1 MSDSEKTL
9 PLEYVPVPTAPI
21 IYFDFVPTYGTLGGM
36 IQIEL
41 AARVLQPLQD
51 GSVGTP
57 TIEIGHLRC
66 NPTAAKFLKDALEG
80 ALKMLEQ
87 PQAPPPAVGK
97 LN

>member
-1 MSDSEKTL
+1 MADSKL
-9 PLEYVPVPTAPI
+9 PPEYVPVPTAPTV
-21 IYFDFVPTYGTLGGM
+21 YFDFVPTYGVLSGI

-41 AARVLQPLQD
+41 ATRALQPLQD

-57 TIEIGHLRC
+57 TIETGRLRC
-66 NPTAAKFLKDALEG
+66 NPVAAKFLKDALEA

-87 PQAPPPAVGK
+87 PQAPPPATGK